1 MIVATPEINPR
12 KLSATLSLLRIPE
25 ALPFNMAITLPL
37 FTFLP
42 SFVLALKM
50 IFLSEI
56 LKAFI
61 KLCIAGLLIGL
72 LKSYDLIIALIL
84 LIKIIHVIYK
94 NVIISKIKNWILLY
108 GMSLTGLAGMIG
120 ENWGVSNS
128 YWEYHKVSR
137 ELPLWLSFAWILA
150 FYFLYSIES
159 RLIPYLKYKTIK
171 NKLMI
176 AFWLSLLLPAFGE
189 IITINLGVWTYYWP
203 YQVFGVPLYAFM
215 CLVFVHMIVYGIL
228 AFICKKKNIND
239 VVFT

>member
-1 MIVATPEINPR
+1 MIINYNNF
-12 KLSATLSLLRIPE
+12 LL
-25 ALPFNMAITLPL
+25 
-37 FTFLP
+37 
-42 SFVLALKM
+42 
-50 IFLSEI
+50 EI

-84 LIKIIHVIYK
+84 LIKIIHVVYK

-120 ENWGVSNS
+120 ENWGVSNA
-128 YWEYHKVSR
+128 YWEYHIVSR
-137 ELPLWLSFAWILA
+137 ELPLWLPFAWMLA

-171 NKLMI
+171 NKLII
-176 AFWLSLLLPAFGE
+176 AFWLSLLVPAFGE

-203 YQVFGVPLYAFM
+203 YQLFGVPLYAFM

-228 AFICKKKNIND
+228 AFVCKKKKIND

>member
-1 MIVATPEINPR
+1 MIINY
-12 KLSATLSLLRIPE
+12 
-25 ALPFNMAITLPL
+25 NN
-37 FTFLP
+37 FL
-42 SFVLALKM
+42 
-50 IFLSEI
+50 IEI

-72 LKSYDLIIALIL
+72 LKSYDLFIALIL
-84 LIKIIHVIYK
+84 LIKIIHVVYK

-120 ENWGVSNS
+120 ENWGVSNA

-137 ELPLWLSFAWILA
+137 ELPLWLPFAWMLA

-171 NKLMI
+171 NKLII
-176 AFWLSLLLPAFGE
+176 AFWLSLLVPAFGE

-203 YQVFGVPLYAFM
+203 YQLFGVPLYAFM

-228 AFICKKKNIND
+228 AFICKKKKIND

>member
-1 MIVATPEINPR
+1 MIINYNNF
-12 KLSATLSLLRIPE
+12 LL
-25 ALPFNMAITLPL
+25 
-37 FTFLP
+37 
-42 SFVLALKM
+42 
-50 IFLSEI
+50 EI

-72 LKSYDLIIALIL
+72 LKSYDLINALIL
-84 LIKIIHVIYK
+84 LIKIIHVVYK

-120 ENWGVSNS
+120 ENWGVSNA
-128 YWEYHKVSR
+128 YWEYHIVSR
-137 ELPLWLSFAWILA
+137 ELPLWLPFAWMLA

-159 RLIPYLKYKTIK
+159 RLIAYLKYKTIK
-171 NKLMI
+171 NKLII
-176 AFWLSLLLPAFGE
+176 AFWLSLLVPAFGE

-203 YQVFGVPLYAFM
+203 YQLFGVPLYAFM

-228 AFICKKKNIND
+228 AFVCKKKKIND

>member
-1 MIVATPEINPR
+1 MIINYNNF
-12 KLSATLSLLRIPE
+12 LL
-25 ALPFNMAITLPL
+25 
-37 FTFLP
+37 
-42 SFVLALKM
+42 
-50 IFLSEI
+50 EI

-72 LKSYDLIIALIL
+72 LKSYDLFIALIL
-84 LIKIIHVIYK
+84 LIKIIHVVYK

-120 ENWGVSNS
+120 ENWGVSNA

-137 ELPLWLSFAWILA
+137 ELPLWLPFAWMLA

-159 RLIPYLKYKTIK
+159 RLIPYLEYKTIK
-171 NKLMI
+171 NKLII
-176 AFWLSLLLPAFGE
+176 AFWLSLLVPAFGE

-203 YQVFGVPLYAFM
+203 YQLFGVPLYAFM

-228 AFICKKKNIND
+228 AFICKNQKIND
-239 VVFT
+239 IVFT

>member
-1 MIVATPEINPR
+1 MIINY
-12 KLSATLSLLRIPE
+12 
-25 ALPFNMAITLPL
+25 NN
-37 FTFLP
+37 FL
-42 SFVLALKM
+42 
-50 IFLSEI
+50 IEI

-72 LKSYDLIIALIL
+72 LKSYDLFIALIL
-84 LIKIIHVIYK
+84 LIKIIHVVYK

-120 ENWGVSNS
+120 ENWGVSNA

-137 ELPLWLSFAWILA
+137 ELPLWLPFAWMLA

-171 NKLMI
+171 NKLII
-176 AFWLSLLLPAFGE
+176 AFWLSLLVPAFGE

-203 YQVFGVPLYAFM
+203 YQLFGVPLYAFM

-228 AFICKKKNIND
+228 AFVCKKKKIND